1 MMPLPRRSA
10 RLALAAAL
18 AAALLL
24 AAPHAR
30 AADDGAPAAAPSS
43 DTAAVPAGLPAG
55 ANTMCPVL
63 PDEPVDPEIWVDYQG
78 RRVYLCCQRCKKKFL
93 ESPDEYLAALEASPR
108 AGGSAPAAPLSGAQR
123 LVRFAGRFHPA
134 TIHFPI
140 ALIAVAALFEVLGA
154 ARRDRALSVAAV
166 WLAALGAAG
175 AVASAALGWSA
186 AAFSSF
192 PGELA
197 RVLETHRWLGLAT
210 ATVAVLAALAGIQ
223 AQRRGAGWP
232 LLFRLL
238 LLAATVLVL
247 VTGFFGGV
255 LIYGFDHYRW

>member
-1 MMPLPRRSA
+1 MALVAPAIQAGENGAS
-10 RLALAAAL
+10 LAA
-18 AAALLL
+18 
-24 AAPHAR
+24 
-30 AADDGAPAAAPSS
+30 GAG
-43 DTAAVPAGLPAG
+43 AGLPPG

-63 PDEPVDPEIWVDYQG
+63 TDEPVDPEIWVDYQG
-78 RRVYLCCQRCKKKFL
+78 RRVYLCCQRCRKQFL
-93 ESPDEYLAALEASPR
+93 ENPEQYLAALEASPR
-108 AGGSAPAAPLSGAQR
+108 AGGAAPAAPLTGGQR

-134 TIHFPI
+134 AVHFPI
-140 ALIAVAALFEVLGA
+140 ALIAVAALFEILGA
-154 ARRDRALSVAAV
+154 AQRNRALAVAAT

-175 AVASAALGWSA
+175 AVVAAALGWSA

-210 ATVAVLAALAGIQ
+210 AATAVLAALAGIQ
-223 AQRRGAGWP
+223 SLRRGAAWP
-232 LLFRLL
+232 FLFRLL
-238 LLAATVLVL
+238 LLAATVLVF